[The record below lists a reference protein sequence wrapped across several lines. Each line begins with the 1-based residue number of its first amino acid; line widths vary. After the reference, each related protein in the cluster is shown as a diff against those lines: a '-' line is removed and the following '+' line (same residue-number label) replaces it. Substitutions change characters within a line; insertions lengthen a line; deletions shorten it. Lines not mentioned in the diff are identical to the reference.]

1 MSSHRGRRAFAVGAL
16 AGLAL
21 AGTGPRAA
29 AQGRLQVVTETLPPP
44 PLAERGAGR
53 LVYRGGV
60 ALSARDSRFGGWS
73 DLWLSPDGA
82 QLVMI
87 SDFGWFLEA
96 RLALDAEGVPLVVE
110 AARLGALPIADD
122 PAMRRHR
129 PDAEGLARAAD
140 GGFLVSFEG
149 SHRIWHYPGGGPVF
163 SRPPVP
169 VRAPAGLAKAP
180 ANGGMEA
187 LAAWPDGTLAVLAE
201 EMVDAAGDHL
211 GWIGGSGAWT
221 PFTLAASA
229 FSPTGACVSPDGDLI
244 VLGRRFAFFTF
255 AARISR
261 LTRRQC
267 AGGGRVQDLEL
278 GQWHR
283 PDWTDNFEGVA
294 ARRGRRGETLLY
306 LLSDDNYRRTL
317 QRTLLLCFELRD

>member
-1 MSSHRGRRAFAVGAL
+1 MTARIGRRAFAGGAI
-16 AGLAL
+16 ASFAL
-21 AGTGPRAA
+21 AGTSARAA
-29 AQGRLQVVTETLPPP
+29 AQGRLQVVAETLPPP
-44 PLAERGAGR
+44 PVSERTAGR
-53 LVYRGGV
+53 LVFRGGV

-73 DLWLSPDGA
+73 DLWLSSDGT

-87 SDFGWFLEA
+87 SDFGWFLDARISLDADGVPVVVDPA
-96 RLALDAEGVPLVVE
+96 RLA
-110 AARLGALPIADD
+110 ALPLGDD

-149 SHRIWHYPGGGPVF
+149 SHRIWHYPAGGPVF
-163 SRPPVP
+163 SRPPIPVP
-169 VRAPAGLAKAP
+169 APAAMARAP

-187 LAAWPDGTLAVLAE
+187 LAAWSDGTLAVLAE
-201 EMVDAAGDHL
+201 ELVDGVGDHL
-211 GWIGGSGAWT
+211 GWVGGPASWT
-221 PFTLAASA
+221 PCSLAASA
-229 FSPTGACVSPDGDLI
+229 FNPTGACVSPDGDLI

-255 AARISR
+255 AARVSR

-267 AGGGRVQDLEL
+267 VGGGRLQDVEL

-283 PDWTDNFEGVA
+283 PDWTDNFEGIA

-317 QRTLLLCFELRD
+317 QRTLLLCFELRG